1 MAHTPGP
8 PHQLFPLVVCH
19 VARVV
24 EPLTVRWT
32 VANPTKFQQSA
43 QRLTV
48 SSNSTQITVYAEPQ
62 HVYTCQTHVPKLT
75 LVYHSRA
82 LYNEAVKVERLE
94 ARPHPN
100 TCPNPPAVAGHLR
113 NQPSQ
118 QPRTV
123 TGNLRAQAPSQLSV
137 SPDSGSSDTGA

>member
-19 VARVV
+19 VTRVV

-32 VANPTKFQQSA
+32 VANPTKLQQ
-43 QRLTV
+43 
-48 SSNSTQITVYAEPQ
+48 
-62 HVYTCQTHVPKLT
+62 
-75 LVYHSRA
+75 
-82 LYNEAVKVERLE
+82 NEAVKVERLE

-118 QPRTV
+118 QPV
-123 TGNLRAQAPSQLSV
+123 TDAYGDRKPESPSSFAALGFPRLWFFRYRRLR
-137 SPDSGSSDTGA
+137 